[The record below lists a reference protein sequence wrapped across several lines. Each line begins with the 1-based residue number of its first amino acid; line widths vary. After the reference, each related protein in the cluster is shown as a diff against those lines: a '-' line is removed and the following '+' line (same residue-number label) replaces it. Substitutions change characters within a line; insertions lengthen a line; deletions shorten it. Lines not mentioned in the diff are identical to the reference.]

1 MRISDWSSDVC
12 SSDLNGRPEY
22 GGFRVLK
29 LLRPTSQYVE
39 HLWQGAERRPFHN
52 VDDDQRLHA
61 AAREV
66 VADARGDRT
75 AHNQGEQTGD
85 VESFW
90 MKEAIKMKRESR
102 LMFGTKI

>member
-75 AHNQGEQTGD
+75 AHNQGEQNTEERRGGKEGD
-85 VESFW
+85 GKFS
-90 MKEAIKMKRESR
+90 SR
-102 LMFGTKI
+102 GSPSQ